1 MRAQTDIATA
11 KSLENFMHSILV
23 DSIAVHLPSIS
34 LIANG
39 FFETAN
45 LKGLLTNL
53 NQTSP
58 LLGHLLIWSI
68 IFAESGLLI
77 GFFLPGDS
85 LLFTAGFLSG
95 VSLVPGETTL
105 LNLGW
110 LLMGCFACAVIGD
123 NVGYATGSR
132 YGRKLFQRENSRFFK
147 KEYLTKAQ
155 SFYEKYGKMA
165 IVLAR
170 FTPIVRTFAPI
181 VAGIGAMNYRTFL
194 FFNVIGGFVWTF
206 GLLIGGHYLGK
217 LIPDVDKYLL
227 PITVGVILLSF
238 LPSVIHIYQERKANR
253 R

>member
-1 MRAQTDIATA
+1 MHFIA
-11 KSLENFMHSILV
+11 
-23 DSIAVHLPSIS
+23 DSITSQATHLIS
-34 LIANG
+34 FNI
-39 FFETAN
+39 FDSEN
-45 LKGLLTNL
+45 LKNLLTNL

-58 LLGHLLIWSI
+58 LLGHLLIWGI

-85 LLFTAGFLSG
+85 LLFTAGFLSS
-95 VSLVPGETTL
+95 VSLTPGQPTL
-105 LNLGW
+105 LNLSW
-110 LLMGCFACAVIGD
+110 LLFGCFACAVIGD

-147 KEYLTKAQ
+147 KEYLVSAQ
-155 SFYEKYGKMA
+155 SFYEKHGKMA

-181 VAGIGAMNYRTFL
+181 VAGIGAMHYRTFL
-194 FFNVIGGFVWTF
+194 FFNVMGGFFWTF

-227 PITVGVILLSF
+227 PITLGVIVLSF

-253 R
+253 H